1 MERRKFLSGLAATG
15 AAATTAWQSLGG
27 LTAPRATS
35 PVAAPV
41 SKIGRYGLVELR
53 DHFRRQLLEE
63 TIPFWDKSGV
73 DREFGAY
80 FRPDPKTGTLL
91 TTEKDLYSQGRI
103 LWLFARFYNRY
114 GGAARHLEAARQG
127 MRALV
132 DHARLAD
139 GHWGTLYTRDWKTK
153 SGFFDIYA
161 DIYMVLGLQE
171 YFRATGDAE
180 ALRMAVET
188 SYKAC
193 EAFLAPHYQGG
204 GHGPAYEPGI
214 KRLGTWVH
222 FLFPLTLLLEQTKDE
237 GLERLARMSVRR
249 ILRDHWRR
257 DKGFAWECLDAG
269 FQPYS
274 EDYLSVLPG
283 DDPLAFHQLSGW
295 HSIQGAFKV
304 MLEALRVGSR
314 EMFREGMEFGWRT
327 LELHWIDGPLGGL
340 GNFAG
345 EAALRRKEPQA
356 PPPPY
361 SLYDAFVFCLMA
373 FEHTLA
379 AEAAG
384 WFDRMFAL
392 AQAMPGGINN
402 GSLTLHEPRGIMFC
416 LEILDRII
424 ARGGR
429 ASDFF
434 SDRPAEPA
442 TR

>member
-1 MERRKFLSGLAATG
+1 MERRTFLSGLAASG
-15 AAATTAWQSLGG
+15 AVASAAWKGG
-27 LTAPRATS
+27 GSAPRRLTPAGG
-35 PVAAPV
+35 PV

-53 DHFRRQLLEE
+53 DHFRRQLLDE
-63 TIPFWDKSGV
+63 TIPLWDKSGV

-80 FRPDPKTGTLL
+80 FRPEPVTGKIS
-91 TTEKDLYSQGRI
+91 TTDKDLYSQGRI
-103 LWLFARFYNRY
+103 LWLFSRFYNRY
-114 GGAARHLEAARQG
+114 GRAARHLEAARQG
-127 MRALV
+127 CQALV
-132 DHARLAD
+132 EHARLPD

-161 DIYMVLGLQE
+161 DIYMILGLQE
-171 YFRATGDAE
+171 YYRAGGDAA

-222 FLFPLTLLLEQTKDE
+222 FLYPVTLLLEQTRDE

-269 FQPYS
+269 FEPYS
-274 EDYLSVLPG
+274 DDYLSAIGG
-283 DDPLAFHQLSGW
+283 DDPQAFHHISGW

-314 EMFREGMEFGWRT
+314 EMFREGLEFGWRT
-327 LELHWIDGPLGGL
+327 LELHWIDGPRGGL

-361 SLYDAFVFCLMA
+361 SLYDAFVFCLTA

-379 AEAAG
+379 PEAAA
-384 WFDRMFAL
+384 WFDRAFTL
-392 AQAMPGGINN
+392 AQGMPGGINN
-402 GSLTLHEPRGIMFC
+402 GSLTLHEPRGIMTC
-416 LEILDRII
+416 LEILDRMI

-434 SDRPAEPA
+434 SNAPGAPA
-442 TR
+442 RG

>member
-1 MERRKFLSGLAATG
+1 MERRTFLSGLAAAG
-15 AAATTAWQSLGG
+15 AAASRAWRAPGG
-27 LTAPRATS
+27 EASPRTQGRLE
-35 PVAAPV
+35 APV
-41 SKIGRYGLVELR
+41 TKIGRYSLTELR
-53 DHFRRQLLEE
+53 EHFRRELLEE
-63 TIPFWDKSGV
+63 TIPLWDAYGI
-73 DREFGAY
+73 DREYGAY
-80 FRPDPKTGTLL
+80 YRPEAKTGRVASTD
-91 TTEKDLYSQGRI
+91 KDLYSQGRI
-103 LWLFARFYNRY
+103 LWIFARLYNRY
-114 GGAARHLEAARQG
+114 GGASRHLEAARQG
-127 MRALV
+127 MKALV
-132 DHARLAD
+132 EHARLPD

-161 DIYMVLGLQE
+161 DIYMILGLQE
-171 YFRATGDAE
+171 YHRASGDE
-180 ALRMAVET
+180 DALRMAVET

-204 GHGPAYEPGI
+204 GHGPAYEPGV

-237 GLERLARMSVRR
+237 GLERLARMCVRR

-269 FQPYS
+269 YQPYS

-283 DDPLAFHQLSGW
+283 ADPLAFHHLSGW
-295 HSIQGAFKV
+295 HNIQGAFKV
-304 MLEALRVGSR
+304 MLEALRAGSR
-314 EMFREGMEFGWRT
+314 EMFREGMAFGWRT
-327 LELHWIDGPLGGL
+327 LELHWVDGPRGGL

-361 SLYDAFVFCLMA
+361 SLYDVFLFCLLA

-379 AEAAG
+379 ADAEA
-384 WFDRMFAL
+384 WFDRAFTL

-402 GSLTLHEPRGIMFC
+402 GSMTLHEPRGIMFC
-416 LEILDRII
+416 LEILDRMI

-434 SDRPAEPA
+434 QDAPGAPAV
-442 TR
+442 R